1 MQTLDYEG
9 TDLSDLVRDTVGMDD
24 LYVFDGNY
32 KPDVITKITL
42 DYHRFTK
49 IEPRHKP
56 EDADWKFVTWDYTE
70 HLIID
75 RDTETLEHIQNIEY
89 RMQGSRKYEI
99 EGGIESLLENFDAEE
114 LFSHIEGNPDDV
126 IDTPNEAKDYTIT
139 IEYKKNPSRTIS
151 GSYDKNGLPE
161 DFADFAETVFDF
173 IRFYGLEKFLTH
185 RFTEKRNG
193 ASQNTSFAVL
203 PLMMDTR
210 VIII

>member
-1 MQTLDYEG
+1 MKVVFGFRDIILVVVENDTKKPEVRISKLISRRQISCLEQSQRYFSNEYTEIFATDIGDWVMELTNTEGVTYKFRGSLCADFDYEG

-75 RDTETLEHIQNIEY
+75 RDTETLEHIQNIDIGCKVSASTKLKVESKVCLKIL
-89 RMQGSRKYEI
+89 MQKSCLVTSKEI
-99 EGGIESLLENFDAEE
+99 
-114 LFSHIEGNPDDV
+114 P
-126 IDTPNEAKDYTIT
+126 
-139 IEYKKNPSRTIS
+139 
-151 GSYDKNGLPE
+151 
-161 DFADFAETVFDF
+161 
-173 IRFYGLEKFLTH
+173 
-185 RFTEKRNG
+185 
-193 ASQNTSFAVL
+193 
-203 PLMMDTR
+203 MM
-210 VIII
+210 